1 MPDTFRPIV
10 FTGPMATGKTAVG
23 RSIAGRHKMAF
34 IDTDRRIVARHGP
47 IPGIFAAQGEEA
59 FRRFE
64 AGIVREVL
72 TENAGRVVV
81 SLGGG
86 AVLDADT
93 RSLLRDAR
101 VVFLDADLA
110 TVLPRLRAGSSRPLL
125 TGDAGERWA
134 TLYEQRRPL
143 YLEVADYVI
152 DTRARTLR
160 QVVQHV
166 EQLLGLEPPTD
177 KRTPGN
183 GH

>member
-1 MPDTFRPIV
+1 MPDSYRPIV

-23 RSIAGRHKMAF
+23 RSIAGRHRMTF
-34 IDTDRRIVARHGP
+34 VDTDRRIVARHGP
-47 IPGIFAAQGEEA
+47 IPEIFASRGEDA
-59 FRRFE
+59 FRRVE

-86 AVLDADT
+86 AVLDAGT
-93 RSLLRDAR
+93 RSLLEGAR

-125 TGDAGERWA
+125 TGDPGARWT

-143 YLEVADYVI
+143 YLEVAEYVI
-152 DTRARTLR
+152 DTRSSTLR
-160 QVVQHV
+160 QVVARV
-166 EQLLGLEPPTD
+166 EQLLGLEPTTER
-177 KRTPGN
+177 RTPGN

>member
-1 MPDTFRPIV
+1 MPDSYRPIV

-23 RSIAGRHKMAF
+23 RSIAARHGMSV
-34 IDTDRRIVARHGP
+34 IDTDRRIAARHGP
-47 IPGIFAAQGEEA
+47 IPGIFASQGEDA

-72 TENAGRVVV
+72 TEDAGRVVV

-86 AVLDADT
+86 AVLDAGT
-93 RSLLRDAR
+93 RSLLDGAR
-101 VVFLDADLA
+101 VVFLDADLP

-125 TGDAGERWA
+125 TGDAAERWT

-143 YLEVADYVI
+143 YLEVADHVI
-152 DTRARTLR
+152 DTRSSTLR
-160 QVVQHV
+160 QVVARV
-166 EQLLGLEPPTD
+166 EHLLGLEPSTER
-177 KRTPGN
+177 RTTGN